1 VIGTR
6 AERNRMLVV
15 LLILLALQF
24 YVRPLLGYPRIA
36 PDFLLIGLL
45 IYCIRSRPGDAALAG
60 FAVGLVSDALTP
72 SSFGAGALA
81 NTLVAYL
88 AAWGRAVFFA
98 DNLLVNAGFFAIGL
112 WLRDLIV
119 LLASSTVGHGAA
131 ADLLLW
137 STLKALTTAVAGVM
151 VLVIF
156 RSWLSIRLAE

>member
-1 VIGTR
+1 
-6 AERNRMLVV
+6 MLLV
-15 LLILLALQF
+15 LLILLALHF
-24 YVRPLLGYPRIA
+24 YVRPRLGYPRVA

-81 NTLVAYL
+81 DTLVAYL

-112 WLRDLIV
+112 WLRNLVV
-119 LLASSTVGHGAA
+119 LLASSTAGHGAA

-137 STLKALTTAVAGVM
+137 STLQALTTAAAGVM

-156 RSWLSIRLAE
+156 RRWLSIRLAE

>member
-15 LLILLALQF
+15 LLILLALHF
-24 YVRPLLGYPRIA
+24 YVRPRLGYPRVA

-81 NTLVAYL
+81 DTLVAYL

-112 WLRDLIV
+112 WLRNLVV
-119 LLASSTVGHGAA
+119 LLASSTAGHGAA

-137 STLKALTTAVAGVM
+137 STLQALTTAAAGVM

-156 RSWLSIRLAE
+156 RRWLSIRLAE

>member
-1 VIGTR
+1 MIGTR

-15 LLILLALQF
+15 LLILLALHF
-24 YVRPLLGYPRIA
+24 YVRPRLGYPRVA

-81 NTLVAYL
+81 DTLVAYL

-112 WLRDLIV
+112 WLRNLVV
-119 LLASSTVGHGAA
+119 LLASSTAGHGAA

-137 STLKALTTAVAGVM
+137 STLQALTTAAAGVM

-156 RSWLSIRLAE
+156 RRWLSIRLAE

>member
-1 VIGTR
+1 
-6 AERNRMLVV
+6 
-15 LLILLALQF
+15 
-24 YVRPLLGYPRIA
+24 
-36 PDFLLIGLL
+36 
-45 IYCIRSRPGDAALAG
+45 
-60 FAVGLVSDALTP
+60 
-72 SSFGAGALA
+72 
-81 NTLVAYL
+81 
-88 AAWGRAVFFA
+88 VFFA

-156 RSWLSIRLAE
+156 RRWLSIRLAE

>member
-1 VIGTR
+1 
-6 AERNRMLVV
+6 MLVV
-15 LLILLALQF
+15 LLILLALHF
-24 YVRPLLGYPRIA
+24 YVRPRLGYPRVA

-81 NTLVAYL
+81 DTLVAYL

-112 WLRDLIV
+112 WLRNLVV
-119 LLASSTVGHGAA
+119 LLASSTAGHGAA

-137 STLKALTTAVAGVM
+137 STLQALTTAAAGVM

-156 RSWLSIRLAE
+156 RRWLSIRLAE